1 MTLGEMY
8 AIAAA
13 ATWAMSSVLVRTQT
27 DRVGVL
33 VINFVRCLAAELAL
47 VALLPLVGTLGMFA
61 ELPWRSVG
69 FLVVAMIL
77 GLILGDSL
85 FFKSLGLIG
94 VARATP
100 ITNTAPLFTFGLSLI
115 FLQEALTWGIF
126 VGSLLVVSGV
136 TLIAVSRE
144 RPGEVG
150 WGRVRWTGI
159 ALAIG
164 ASMCWAV
171 GTLVLKV
178 AVADLN
184 PYAAH
189 VLRLAVAVL
198 VLGVLSGRELPRLGQ
213 YGVQS
218 VGMMAL
224 AGVVGIGGSGFL
236 YLSAVKYAGAA
247 RTASLAGTMPLF
259 AALLSWWVLREQIT
273 WRVIMGSVV
282 TVIGIWLIVA

>member
-1 MTLGEMY
+1 MTLGEIY
-8 AIAAA
+8 AITASL
-13 ATWAMSSVLVRTQT
+13 TWAMSSVLVRTQT

-33 VINFVRCLAAELAL
+33 VINLVRCLAAELAL
-47 VALLPLVGTLGMFA
+47 VTLLPLVGTPGMFA

-69 FLVVAMIL
+69 FLVVAMIS

-85 FFKSLGLIG
+85 FFKSLGMIG
-94 VARATP
+94 VARAAP
-100 ITNTAPLFTFGLSLI
+100 ITNMAPLFTFLLSLA
-115 FLQEALTWGIF
+115 FLQESLTWGIF
-126 VGSLLVVSGV
+126 AGTLLVVSGV

-144 RPGEVG
+144 RLDDVG

-159 ALAIG
+159 ALATM

-178 AVADLN
+178 AVGDLN

-189 VLRLAVAVL
+189 VLRLAAAVL
-198 VLGVLSGRELPRLGQ
+198 ILGAVRGRELVRLRQ
-213 YGVQS
+213 YGARS
-218 VGMMAL
+218 LGTMAL
-224 AGVVGIGGSGFL
+224 AGVVGIGGSGLL

-259 AALLSWWVLREQIT
+259 AALLSWLVLKERIT
-273 WRVIMGSVV
+273 LRVIAGSTV
-282 TVIGIWLIVA
+282 TVAGIWLIVG